1 MVISIRLWSLALK
14 IKGRKKEKK
23 NSRHNKMHY
32 DKMYKTTA
40 DHDQTVDIYQYCKNF
55 NFAIRVKVCSLCS
68 A

>member
-1 MVISIRLWSLALK
+1 
-14 IKGRKKEKK
+14 
-23 NSRHNKMHY
+23 MHY